1 MTRLNRLTNDFYLNL
16 LRVHYLN
23 QANTLLMVEFN
34 SFSIIWSANEMSC
47 NHHCLH
53 SPNRYKYK
61 KKSNKKILHK
71 TESKMD
77 LCRKPQTIYS
87 GNH

>member
-1 MTRLNRLTNDFYLNL
+1 MKWVAITIACIVQIVIN
-16 LRVHYLN
+16 
-23 QANTLLMVEFN
+23 
-34 SFSIIWSANEMSC
+34 I
-47 NHHCLH
+47 
-53 SPNRYKYK
+53 